1 MLTIHNKIKS
11 YMYMI
16 FSIVT
21 LTMFFG
27 ASFAYAEF
35 KCPKTGGIF
44 KTVDLA
50 YPSMDAG
57 VRANPVYYSFLIYD
71 SLLDMTYDLS
81 VAPGLASEVPKKN
94 ADGSYTFNLRKGVK
108 FHDGSEF
115 NAEAVAFNVDRLK
128 SGKIASPYSGVWK
141 KFLKSYDII
150 DSNTIKFTPNGEWP
164 TFLWDVAASLRIASP
179 KAVKNAGR
187 DYGTKVAVGTGPF
200 VMKSFKA
207 KDHLH
212 LDRNPNYYRKGL
224 PCLGGFKAKL
234 ISSGSVRILKLKKGE
249 LDTINTFPES
259 QFPQFKGSNLILQ
272 EGKASTFTLIP
283 MNTKNPVLKKKKIRQ
298 AIQYA
303 INGKELI
310 DNVYRGA
317 GEEVESI
324 FPPWHPA
331 FIKAED
337 LSKIRQN
344 TAKAKQLLKEEGYG
358 PGGKKLKLKMLH
370 GTGGAHVQRAVL
382 IQAQL
387 KAAGIDLSIVKTKMG
402 ALLKQM
408 YTGKYELALWQ
419 MLGGPTIQEFTW
431 NMYHSGGSSNPSYY
445 NKEGGYQNP
454 EAEKLLDEIVKT
466 NDPAVA
472 KPSLIK
478 LQKIIFD
485 DVPVAFANWRNHRTV
500 RNPWVKNFKTGKLK
514 GMEDLRK
521 VWLDK

>member
-1 MLTIHNKIKS
+1 MLSLINKIKS
-11 YMYMI
+11 YIYMI
-16 FSIVT
+16 FSIGI
-21 LTMFFG
+21 LTIIFSISSAF
-27 ASFAYAEF
+27 AEF
-35 KCPKTGGIF
+35 KCPKKGGVF
-44 KTVDLA
+44 RTVDLA

-71 SLLDMTYDLS
+71 SLLDMTYDLG
-81 VAPGLASEVPKKN
+81 VAPGLATEVPKKGS
-94 ADGSYTFNLRKGVK
+94 DGSYTFNLRKGVK
-108 FHDGSEF
+108 FHDGTDF
-115 NAEAVAFNVDRLK
+115 NAKAVAFNVDRLK
-128 SGKIASPYSGVWK
+128 SGKIASPYSGMWK
-141 KFLKSYDII
+141 KFLKNYEII
-150 DSNTIKFTPNGEWP
+150 DTHKIKFVPNGEWP
-164 TFLWDVAASLRIASP
+164 TFLWDVAASLRVASP
-179 KAVKNAGR
+179 TAVKNAGR

-317 GEEVESI
+317 GEEVDSI

-331 FIKAED
+331 FIKTDD

-344 TAKAKQLLKEEGYG
+344 TSKAKQLLKEEGYG

-387 KAAGIDLSIVKTKMG
+387 KTVGIDLAIVKTKMG

-431 NMYHSGGSSNPSYY
+431 NMYHSGGSNNPSNY
-445 NKEGGYQNP
+445 NKKGGYQNP
-454 EAEKLLDEIVKT
+454 EAEKLLNEIVKT

-500 RNPWVKNFKTGKLK
+500 RNPWVKNFKTGRLK

>member
-1 MLTIHNKIKS
+1 MLKLFNKIKS
-11 YMYMI
+11 YLFMI
-16 FSIVT
+16 FSIGI
-21 LTMFFG
+21 LTTCFG
-27 ASFAYAEF
+27 VSLAVAEF

-44 KTVDLA
+44 RTVDLA
-50 YPSMDAG
+50 HPSMDAG
-57 VRANPVYYSFLIYD
+57 VRNNPVYYSFLIYD
-71 SLLDMTYDLS
+71 SLLDMTYDLG
-81 VAPGLASEVPKKN
+81 VAPGLASEVPKKSS
-94 ADGSYTFNLRKGVK
+94 DGSYTFNLRKGVK
-108 FHDGSEF
+108 FHDGTEF
-115 NAEAVAFNVDRLK
+115 NAKAVGFNVERLK
-128 SGKIASPYSGVWK
+128 SGKVASPYSGMWR
-141 KFLKSYDII
+141 KFLKSYEII
-150 DSNTIKFTPNGEWP
+150 DSHTIKFIPNGEWP
-164 TFLWDVAASLRIASP
+164 TFLWDVASSLRIASP
-179 KAVKNAGR
+179 TAVEKAGR

-200 VMKSFKA
+200 IMKSFKA

-234 ISSGSVRILKLKKGE
+234 IPSGTVRILKLKKGE

-283 MNTKNPVLKKKKIRQ
+283 MNTKHPVLKKKKIRQ

-317 GEEVESI
+317 GEEVDGI

-331 FIKAED
+331 FVKTED
-337 LSKIRQN
+337 LSKIRQDIS
-344 TAKAKQLLKEEGYG
+344 KAKQLLKEEGYG
-358 PGGKKLKLKMLH
+358 PGGKKLKLQMLH
-370 GTGGAHVQRAVL
+370 GSGGAHVQRAVL

-387 KAAGIDLSIVKTKMG
+387 KKVGIDLSISKSKMG
-402 ALLKQM
+402 ALLKKM

-431 NMYHSGGSSNPSYY
+431 SMYHSGGSNNPSNY
-445 NKEGGYQNP
+445 NKKGGYQNP
-454 EAEKLLDEIVKT
+454 EAEKILDELVKT
-466 NDPAVA
+466 NDPAVG
-472 KPSLIK
+472 KPLIIK

>member
-1 MLTIHNKIKS
+1 
-11 YMYMI
+11 
-16 FSIVT
+16 
-21 LTMFFG
+21 
-27 ASFAYAEF
+27 
-35 KCPKTGGIF
+35 
-44 KTVDLA
+44 
-50 YPSMDAG
+50 
-57 VRANPVYYSFLIYD
+57 
-71 SLLDMTYDLS
+71 
-81 VAPGLASEVPKKN
+81 
-94 ADGSYTFNLRKGVK
+94 
-108 FHDGSEF
+108 
-115 NAEAVAFNVDRLK
+115 
-128 SGKIASPYSGVWK
+128 
-141 KFLKSYDII
+141 
-150 DSNTIKFTPNGEWP
+150 
-164 TFLWDVAASLRIASP
+164 
-179 KAVKNAGR
+179 
-187 DYGTKVAVGTGPF
+187 
-200 VMKSFKA
+200 MKSFKA

-521 VWLDK
+521 V

>member
-1 MLTIHNKIKS
+1 MLSLINKIKS
-11 YMYMI
+11 YIYMI
-16 FSIVT
+16 FSIGI
-21 LTMFFG
+21 LTIIFSISSAF
-27 ASFAYAEF
+27 AEF
-35 KCPKTGGIF
+35 KCPKKGGVF
-44 KTVDLA
+44 RTVDLA

-71 SLLDMTYDLS
+71 SLLDMTYDLG
-81 VAPGLASEVPKKN
+81 VAPGLATEVPKKGS
-94 ADGSYTFNLRKGVK
+94 DGSYTFNLRKGVK
-108 FHDGSEF
+108 FHDGTDF
-115 NAEAVAFNVDRLK
+115 NAKAVAFNVDRLK
-128 SGKIASPYSGVWK
+128 SGKIASPYSGMWK
-141 KFLKSYDII
+141 KFLKNYEII
-150 DSNTIKFTPNGEWP
+150 DTYKIKFVPNGEWP
-164 TFLWDVAASLRIASP
+164 TFLWDVAASLRVASP
-179 KAVKNAGR
+179 TAVKNAGR

-283 MNTKNPVLKKKKIRQ
+283 MNTKNPILKKKKIRQ

-317 GEEVESI
+317 GEEVDSI

-331 FIKAED
+331 FIKTDD

-344 TAKAKQLLKEEGYG
+344 TSKAKQLLKEEGYG

-387 KAAGIDLSIVKTKMG
+387 KTVGIDLAIVKTKMG

-431 NMYHSGGSSNPSYY
+431 NMYHSGGSNNPSNY
-445 NKEGGYQNP
+445 NKKGGYQNP
-454 EAEKLLDEIVKT
+454 EAEKLLNEIVKT

-500 RNPWVKNFKTGKLK
+500 RNPWVKNFKTGRLK

>member
-1 MLTIHNKIKS
+1 MLSLINKIKS
-11 YMYMI
+11 YIYMI
-16 FSIVT
+16 FSIGI
-21 LTMFFG
+21 LTIIFSISSAF
-27 ASFAYAEF
+27 AEF
-35 KCPKTGGIF
+35 KCPKKGGVF
-44 KTVDLA
+44 RTVDLA

-71 SLLDMTYDLS
+71 SLLDMTYDLG
-81 VAPGLASEVPKKN
+81 VAPGLATEVPKKGS
-94 ADGSYTFNLRKGVK
+94 DGSYTFNLRKGVK
-108 FHDGSEF
+108 FHDGTDF
-115 NAEAVAFNVDRLK
+115 NAKAVAFNVDRLK
-128 SGKIASPYSGVWK
+128 SGKIASPYSGMWK
-141 KFLKSYDII
+141 KFLKNYEII
-150 DSNTIKFTPNGEWP
+150 DTHKIKFIPNGEWP
-164 TFLWDVAASLRIASP
+164 TFLWDVAASLRVASP
-179 KAVKNAGR
+179 TAVKNAGR

-317 GEEVESI
+317 GEEVDSI

-331 FIKAED
+331 FIKTDD

-344 TAKAKQLLKEEGYG
+344 TSKAKQLLKEEGYG

-387 KAAGIDLSIVKTKMG
+387 KTVGIDLAIVKTKMG

-431 NMYHSGGSSNPSYY
+431 NMYHSGGSNNPSNY
-445 NKEGGYQNP
+445 NKKGGYQNP
-454 EAEKLLDEIVKT
+454 EAEKLLNEIVKT

-500 RNPWVKNFKTGKLK
+500 RNPWVKNFKTGRLK

>member
-1 MLTIHNKIKS
+1 MNNLINKILLGF
-11 YMYMI
+11 M
-16 FSIVT
+16 
-21 LTMFFG
+21 LCFF
-27 ASFAYAEF
+27 ATAVQAEF

-71 SLLDMTYDLS
+71 SLLDMTEDLS
-81 VAPGLASEVPKKN
+81 VASGLASEVPIKSS
-94 ADGSYTFNLRKGVK
+94 DGSYTFNLRKGIK
-108 FHDGSEF
+108 FHDGTEF
-115 NAEAVAFNVDRLK
+115 NAKAVAFNVDRLK
-128 SGKIASPYSGVWK
+128 SGKIASPYSGMWK
-141 KFLKSYDII
+141 KFLKNYDII
-150 DSNTIKFTPNGEWP
+150 DSHTIKFTPNGEWP
-164 TFLWDVAASLRIASP
+164 TFLWDVAASLRVASP
-179 KAVKNAGR
+179 TAVKDAGR

-224 PCLGGFKAKL
+224 PCLGGFQAKV
-234 ISSGSVRILKLKKGE
+234 ISSGSIRILKLKKGE

-283 MNTKNPVLKKKKIRQ
+283 MNTKHPVLKKKKIRQ

-317 GEEVESI
+317 GEQVESI

-337 LSKIRQN
+337 LSKIRQDIS
-344 TAKAKQLLKEEGYG
+344 KAKQLLEEEGYG
-358 PGGKKLKLKMLH
+358 PGGKKLKLKMFH

-387 KAAGIDLSIVKTKMG
+387 KTVGIDLSIVKMKMG

-419 MLGGPTIQEFTW
+419 MLGGPTIAEFTW
-431 NMYHSGGSSNPSYY
+431 NMYHSGGSSNPSHY
-445 NKEGGYQNP
+445 NKKGGYQNP
-454 EAEKLLDEIVKT
+454 EAEKLLNEIVKT

-478 LQKIIFD
+478 LQNIIFD

>member
-1 MLTIHNKIKS
+1 MLSLINKIKS
-11 YMYMI
+11 YIYMI
-16 FSIVT
+16 FSIGI
-21 LTMFFG
+21 LTIIFSISSAF
-27 ASFAYAEF
+27 AEF
-35 KCPKTGGIF
+35 KCPKKGGVF
-44 KTVDLA
+44 RTVDLA

-71 SLLDMTYDLS
+71 SLLDMTYDLG
-81 VAPGLASEVPKKN
+81 VAPGLATEVPKKGS
-94 ADGSYTFNLRKGVK
+94 DGSYTFNLRKGVK
-108 FHDGSEF
+108 FHDGTDF
-115 NAEAVAFNVDRLK
+115 NAKAVAFNVDRLK
-128 SGKIASPYSGVWK
+128 SGKIASPYSGMWK
-141 KFLKSYDII
+141 KFLKNYEII
-150 DSNTIKFTPNGEWP
+150 DTHKIKFVPNGEWP
-164 TFLWDVAASLRIASP
+164 TFLWDVAASLRVASP
-179 KAVKNAGR
+179 TAVKNAGR

-224 PCLGGFKAKL
+224 PCLGGFRAKL

-283 MNTKNPVLKKKKIRQ
+283 MNTKNPILKKKKIRQ

-317 GEEVESI
+317 GEEVDSI

-331 FIKAED
+331 FIKTDD

-344 TAKAKQLLKEEGYG
+344 TSKAKQLLKEEGYG

-387 KAAGIDLSIVKTKMG
+387 KTVGIDLAIVKTKMG

-431 NMYHSGGSSNPSYY
+431 NMYHSGGSNNPSNY
-445 NKEGGYQNP
+445 NKKGGYQNP
-454 EAEKLLDEIVKT
+454 EAEKLLNEIVKT

-500 RNPWVKNFKTGKLK
+500 RNPWVKNFKTGRLK